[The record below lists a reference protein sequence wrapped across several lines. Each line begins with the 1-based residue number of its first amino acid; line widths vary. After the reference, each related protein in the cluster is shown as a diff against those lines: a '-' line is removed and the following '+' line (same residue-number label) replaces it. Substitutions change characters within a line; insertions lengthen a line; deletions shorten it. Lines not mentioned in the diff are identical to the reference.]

1 MQADKVYQDG
11 IEEVPTAV
19 PSLKVPTLRAGRQ
32 AKTRLTQ
39 AWAAGIA
46 FCFYQE
52 ETVWNSS
59 KRESGKTSGLI
70 IPAGYQAL
78 PMDHLI

>member
-1 MQADKVYQDG
+1 MEANKVYQDG

-39 AWAAGIA
+39 A
-46 FCFYQE
+46 
-52 ETVWNSS
+52 
-59 KRESGKTSGLI
+59 
-70 IPAGYQAL
+70 
-78 PMDHLI
+78 